1 MGEVLTHWFWG
12 MSLALPQET
21 HSGVR
26 GSGDEAGSLA
36 RLAWYHRAGCF
47 QPVAASQGSV
57 GAQAGP
63 APQPLPCKRE
73 SDLVVLVEE
82 EEE

>member
-1 MGEVLTHWFWG
+1 MRQVAW
-12 MSLALPQET
+12 LALPGTTELNA
-21 HSGVR
+21 S
-26 GSGDEAGSLA
+26 SLWLPAEAV
-36 RLAWYHRAGCF
+36 W
-47 QPVAASQGSV
+47 
-57 GAQAGP
+57 AQAGP